1 MQFYRKGILL
11 IIGIVCLGIMGGGLM
26 LAQEQEATPEA
37 TASAV
42 DCSPEGLDA
51 LMQGMGERFPLDFA
65 EDSVAATANLYRR
78 GLVYQQ
84 IALDCGYEPAENEAR
99 DSIDLTLRVA
109 DLPTIL
115 QAHSVGTD
123 PEVAFKKIEDLSG
136 DPSRG
141 QQLYN
146 GLEPVLDG
154 TKLTCAGCHN
164 GQTAPDVVGTWS
176 RVDEIRLEQPQFADY
191 SVEQYLVES
200 IVHPNAYTVP
210 GYLENLMPDYF
221 GTRVDAQ
228 MLADLVA
235 YLDSQDQLL
244 PTPTPGS

>member
-1 MQFYRKGILL
+1 MSRSYRVIMAL
-11 IIGIVCLGIMGGGLM
+11 ISALCLGMMGGLL
-26 LAQEQEATPEA
+26 LAQDAKETEEPPIPI
-37 TASAV
+37 
-42 DCSPEGLDA
+42 DCSPQGLDA

-65 EDSVAATANLYRR
+65 EDSTAATANLYRR

-84 IALDCGYEPAENEAR
+84 IALDCGYAPADNESRA
-99 DSIDLTLRVA
+99 SIDLTLRVA

-115 QAHSVGTD
+115 QARSVGAD
-123 PEVAFKKIEDLSG
+123 PDVALQKIEDLSG

-146 GLEPVLDG
+146 GLEAVLDG

-176 RVDEIRLEQPQFADY
+176 RVDEIRLKEPQLDDY
-191 SVEQYLVES
+191 TVERYLVES
-200 IVHPNAYTVP
+200 IVHPNAYIVP

-221 GTRVDAQ
+221 GTRIDAQ

-244 PTPTPGS
+244 PTPTP

>member
-1 MQFYRKGILL
+1 MRSYRNGIILV
-11 IIGIVCLGIMGGGLM
+11 ITMICLGVMGGWL

-37 TASAV
+37 TIAPV

-51 LMQGMGERFPLDFA
+51 LMQGMGTRFPLDFA
-65 EDSVAATANLYRR
+65 EDSAAATANLYRR

-84 IALDCGYEPAENEAR
+84 IALDCSYEPSMGESRA
-99 DSIDLTLRVA
+99 SIDLTLRVA

-115 QAHSVGTD
+115 QARSVGTD
-123 PEVAFKKIEDLSG
+123 PAVALTKIEDLSG

-164 GQTAPDVVGTWS
+164 GQTAPDVAGTWT
-176 RVDEIRLEQPQFADY
+176 RIDEIRLEEPQFADY
-191 SVEQYLVES
+191 SIEQYLVES
-200 IVHPNAYTVP
+200 IVHPNAYVVP

-221 GTRVDAQ
+221 GTRIDAQ